1 MNKQSK
7 SQWLSGFLEM
17 THGRPMCFL
26 GVWPLTGNKAGSQK
40 GDQTITKL
48 MVSFPQG
55 WCRIRDFTEMVLIQS
70 VCWCIDDSIYI
81 YTYIYIY
88 IFIYTHI
95 YIYISIYTYSIYIE
109 GLDLN
114 PFADL
119 CGWNSMRLAKLYVHT
134 FVCIDS
140 THLFVMYIEHT
151 LYIYIHIALHYISID
166 SYTQYIYIH
175 IYTYMYI

>member
-7 SQWLSGFLEM
+7 SQWLSGFFEM

-48 MVSFPQG
+48 MVSIPQG

-81 YTYIYIY
+81 YIYIY
-88 IFIYTHI
+88 IFTYLGGGFKYFLMFIPIWGNDPIWRAYFWKGLKPPTRHL
-95 YIYISIYTYSIYIE
+95 YIY
-109 GLDLN
+109 
-114 PFADL
+114 
-119 CGWNSMRLAKLYVHT
+119 M
-134 FVCIDS
+134 
-140 THLFVMYIEHT
+140 
-151 LYIYIHIALHYISID
+151 YIYIHIHIYLHK
-166 SYTQYIYIH
+166 YIYIH
-175 IYTYMYI
+175 TVYTL

>member
-81 YTYIYIY
+81 YTYIYI
-88 IFIYTHI
+88 HI
-95 YIYISIYTYSIYIE
+95 YIYTYIY
-109 GLDLN
+109 LH
-114 PFADL
+114 
-119 CGWNSMRLAKLYVHT
+119 K
-134 FVCIDS
+134 
-140 THLFVMYIEHT
+140 
-151 LYIYIHIALHYISID
+151 YIYIQYIHRRPGSQSFRRSLWLEFNEACETVCTYNCVHRQYSPICYVYRTYIIYIYILPYITYRSILIH
-166 SYTQYIYIH
+166 SIYIH

>member
-26 GVWPLTGNKAGSQK
+26 GVWPLTGSKAGSQK

-81 YTYIYIY
+81 YTYIYIHIY
-88 IFIYTHI
+88 IYTYI

-151 LYIYIHIALHYISID
+151 LYIYILPYITYRSILIH
-166 SYTQYIYIH
+166 SIYIH